1 LHDETLRSPATQ
13 FKLLAMQKLDTLQ
26 KWTIGMA
33 VVGGIAAAGGNDRHV
48 FDVIFGALIWAGI
61 TYAVGSLVIYLKHR
75 NKMKN

>member
-1 LHDETLRSPATQ
+1 
-13 FKLLAMQKLDTLQ
+13 
-26 KWTIGMA
+26 MA